1 MLNEG
6 CFHLGNAKCTQ
17 LSGSLNNDQKHHG
30 KQIDIV
36 LFLKHF
42 EQVLLGKRDLELDAE
57 YESKERVPRI
67 KIRVQEIYTSLC

>member
-30 KQIDIV
+30 NQIDIV
-36 LFLKHF
+36 QFLKHF
-42 EQVLLGKRDLELDAE
+42 EQVVLGKRDLELDAE
-57 YESKERVPRI
+57 
-67 KIRVQEIYTSLC
+67 